1 MHEIDTLYREHVQ
14 VLFAYG
20 SNLGFSRETTK
31 DVIHD
36 IFYKICSDKLVLSSI
51 INKRSYLLRALKNRL
66 FDIYKQTR
74 EKADLPTDSTYH
86 EIPFTVN
93 VTIEDK
99 LIQAEDKELI
109 LTQVKKL
116 LEKLTHR
123 QREIIYLR
131 HSQELS
137 YEEIAVL
144 MNITVPATRKL
155 YHKAITALRK
165 QTSIPLLLLF

>member
-1 MHEIDTLYREHVQ
+1 M
-14 VLFAYG
+14 
-20 SNLGFSRETTK
+20 GFSRETTK
-31 DVIHD
+31 DAIHD
-36 IFYKICSDKLVLSSI
+36 IFYKICSDKHVLSAI
-51 INKRSYLLRALKNRL
+51 TNKRSYLLKAVKNRL
-66 FDIYKQTR
+66 LDIYKQTR
-74 EKADLPTDSTYH
+74 EKTDLPTDDTYH
-86 EIPFTVN
+86 ETPFTVHA
-93 VTIEDK
+93 TIEDK

-109 LTQVKKL
+109 LIQVKQL

-137 YEEIAVL
+137 YEEIALL

-165 QTSIPLLLLF
+165 QTSTPLLLLFSVLM